1 MITSIEIIEQSDETF
16 EEDSDDENIELPE
29 GLAPEE
35 KVEWPD
41 SFVLSAG
48 QDWDILLHRLSNGV
62 RIGQFAQDEL
72 WNIYDMTQYDKIKP
86 RYVREWLKEKKAKWI
101 ELVSDRLL
109 NARKAGLIQEEES
122 KVPVRLST
130 KDQLKQ
136 MGINIGMGDNNSLDG
151 SLDNIS
157 TGYDDLDIN
166 VLESE
171 DEDLK
176 DQD

>member
-1 MITSIEIIEQSDETF
+1 MFNFSRVDFRSLETREQKLAKISDPWFINAHRKMITSIEIIEQSDETF

-72 WNIYDMTQYDKIKP
+72 WNIYDMT
-86 RYVREWLKEKKAKWI
+86 
-101 ELVSDRLL
+101 
-109 NARKAGLIQEEES
+109 
-122 KVPVRLST
+122 
-130 KDQLKQ
+130 
-136 MGINIGMGDNNSLDG
+136 
-151 SLDNIS
+151 
-157 TGYDDLDIN
+157 
-166 VLESE
+166 
-171 DEDLK
+171 
-176 DQD
+176 